1 MTETS
6 KKLVNVI
13 HMLVLPCNM
22 VQYNLLFYNNEWKK
36 MCSHLDHSHL
46 KHLYQLTN
54 KCDVYVIV
62 LLFKCLSF
70 SLNVLTQHL
79 YLSCLSSPAYGETW
93 NSFIWN
99 SLIWNSL
106 IWNSLI
112 WNSLIEFS
120 DIEFPD
126 GILFFIYALCR

>member
-1 MTETS
+1 MTVTS

-13 HMLVLPCNM
+13 HMLALPCNICNI
-22 VQYNLLFYNNEWKK
+22 VKYNLLFFNNEGEK

-79 YLSCLSSPAYGETW
+79 YLPCLSSPAYGETW
-93 NSFIWN
+93 NSM
-99 SLIWNSL
+99 IWNSL